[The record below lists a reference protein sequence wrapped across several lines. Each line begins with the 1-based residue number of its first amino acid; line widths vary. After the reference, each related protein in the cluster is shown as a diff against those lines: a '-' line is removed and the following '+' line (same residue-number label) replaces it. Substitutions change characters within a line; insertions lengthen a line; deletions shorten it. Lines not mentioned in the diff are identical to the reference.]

1 MGGAGEN
8 PGTEQFRWQLV
19 SGGRLLASSR
29 RYCVLADLL
38 RAEDGVTG
46 QLLKVKSGLKSLS
59 FAGGKATI
67 EGRFALTSIPMADDP
82 GGPLISGIGRWDFEG
97 SYHVSPSG
105 LVADTNDIDV
115 FEIKMFL
122 NETPIGA
129 VPRPAGVS
137 GFVPGQTVP
146 FRCVGDRLTIE
157 EPGAS
162 GPVSVEYRRV
172 A

>member
-1 MGGAGEN
+1 MVQVRTPA
-8 PGTEQFRWQLV
+8 PSS
-19 SGGRLLASSR
+19 SGGNSCLEGG
-29 RYCVLADLL
+29 YW
-38 RAEDGVTG
+38 RAPDGIAYWQTYFEQKTGVTG